1 MQASGQ
7 GGGHAKPN
15 AGSTREKG
23 RMRQTHSRDAN
34 VTNLFII
41 LLLAGTGKGSR
52 EIMWKNNG

>member
-15 AGSTREKG
+15 AGSTHEKD

-41 LLLAGTGKGSR
+41 LLLARTGKGSR
-52 EIMWKNNG
+52 EMMWKSNG